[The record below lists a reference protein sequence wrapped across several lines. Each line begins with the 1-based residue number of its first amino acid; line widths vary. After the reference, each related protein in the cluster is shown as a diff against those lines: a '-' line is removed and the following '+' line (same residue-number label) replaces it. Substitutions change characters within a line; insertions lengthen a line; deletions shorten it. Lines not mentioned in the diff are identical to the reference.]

1 MTGAGGWGNGSVVI
15 DAITAGRVLPRCTG
29 PMVSSIVAVDTSTAL
44 PVPAGRGGRRN
55 GAPGYGRDDGGDAA
69 VEELLGVV
77 KLYDAGKGF
86 GFVDPG
92 GGPDVFVHGS
102 VLNRAGLAFLE
113 PGQKERVMVAQ
124 RNRGLQATDIEL
136 L

>member
-1 MTGAGGWGNGSVVI
+1 MQAAASDSVSK
-15 DAITAGRVLPRCTG
+15 TP
-29 PMVSSIVAVDTSTAL
+29 SSS
-44 PVPAGRGGRRN
+44 PVPSSCE
-55 GAPGYGRDDGGDAA
+55 GYGRDDGGDAA

-77 KLYDAGKGF
+77 KFYDAGKGF

-102 VLNRAGLAFLE
+102 VLSRAGLAFLE
-113 PGQKERVMVAQ
+113 PGQKVRVMVAQ